1 MARFLPPYLDK
12 NCNSDGERIIF
23 KSLRDSA
30 ITKDWIILHSLN
42 LAEHTKRLYGEIDF
56 LFLIPKGGIYILE
69 VKGGDVKCKDGIWY
83 FTNRFGKSF
92 SSTIGPFNQARDAMF
107 SLKNAIVKEYGSNHK
122 FTKILMGFAVAFP
135 NVVFD
140 QHSVEYE
147 KWQILDKKSFE
158 DNFELFFQNL
168 VQKSVEKNEHQH
180 WFSRNISL
188 PDVEGL
194 EKLSGFLRG
203 DFERVRTI
211 KDRLEEF
218 NKRVISYTQEQY
230 KILDSIQLNDRSII
244 QGSAGTGKTMIAME
258 SAVRAASDGKK
269 VLLTCYNRLIGEWM
283 EKQLEEWNEKITVS
297 SLHKF
302 LFHLSQGFDYDK
314 SQKDKQD
321 FYSKYLPLL
330 LRDLFDKGIS
340 EKFDKLIIDEGQDL
354 IRDEYLELFD
364 SLLKN
369 GLNNGNWE
377 IYGDFERQAIFGQ
390 KSKAEMIE
398 LLKQRCNYSNFLL
411 KMNCRNTKE
420 IGEETSLI
428 SGFDK
433 PPFLLEY
440 LQGIPVE
447 YVFYTDNSDQ
457 IKKLEEQISKLIVS
471 KLPFTDL
478 VILSPK
484 KFENSGVAHIKD
496 YGIKDINKH
505 QSFIESNFLTFS
517 TIQAFKGMESNYVI
531 ITDIDDLTTDKAMSL
546 MYVAMSRARYG
557 LIIIVSETER
567 GRYKEILKKRLN

>member
-1 MARFLPPYLDK
+1 MSRFLPPYLDK
-12 NCNSDGERIIF
+12 SCKSEGERIIF
-23 KSLRDSA
+23 NRLRDST
-30 ITKDWIILHSLN
+30 ITKNWIILHSLN
-42 LAEHTKRLYGEIDF
+42 LSEHTKRLYGEIDF
-56 LFLIPKGGIYILE
+56 LFLIPNGGIFVLE
-69 VKGGDVKCKDGIWY
+69 VKGGDVKCKDGVWY
-83 FTNRFGKSF
+83 YTNRIGKSY

-107 SLKNAIVKEYGSNHK
+107 SLKNAIAKEYGSNHN

-140 QHSVEYE
+140 RHSVEYE

-158 DNFELFFQNL
+158 DNFDLFFQNL
-168 VQKSVEKNEHQH
+168 VQKSVEKNKYQN
-180 WFSRNISL
+180 WFSHNVSL
-188 PDVEGL
+188 PDVEVL
-194 EKLSGFLRG
+194 EKLSEFLRG

-211 KDRLEEF
+211 KDKLEEF
-218 NKRVISYTQEQY
+218 NKRIISYTQEQY
-230 KILDSIQLNDRSII
+230 RILDSIQLNDRSIV

-258 SAVRAASDGKK
+258 SAVRAASAGKK

-283 EKQLEEWNEKITVS
+283 EKQLEEWNEKVTVS

-302 LFHLSQGFDYDK
+302 LFHLSQGFNYDK
-314 SQKDKQD
+314 FQRERQD

-330 LRDLFDKGIS
+330 LRDLFEKGIS

-364 SLLKN
+364 ALLKN

-377 IYGDFERQAIFGQ
+377 IYGDFERQSIFGQ
-390 KSKAEMIE
+390 KSVAEMVE

-447 YVFYTDNSDQ
+447 YVFYNNNSDQ
-457 IKKLEEQISKLIVS
+457 IKKLQEQINKLIIG
-471 KLPFTDL
+471 KLPFQDL

-484 KFENSGVAHIKD
+484 KFENSCVAHIKD
-496 YGIKDINKH
+496 HGIKDINKH
-505 QSFIESNFLTFS
+505 QLFIVRDFLTFS

-531 ITDIDDLTTDKAMSL
+531 ITDIDDLSTEKAMSL

-557 LIIIVSETER
+557 LIIMVSEKER
-567 GRYKEILKKRLN
+567 IRYKEILKKRLI